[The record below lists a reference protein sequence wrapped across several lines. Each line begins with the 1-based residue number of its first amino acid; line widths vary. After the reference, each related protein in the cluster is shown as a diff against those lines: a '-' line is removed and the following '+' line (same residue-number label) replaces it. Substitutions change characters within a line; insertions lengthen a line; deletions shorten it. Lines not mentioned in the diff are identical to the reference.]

1 MLNKIFRLFFPGLS
15 AEEIKQKYNIPD
27 AYHAKIR
34 ITNDGYFV
42 LTCDELPG
50 LITEASD
57 GKKLLAMFNDA
68 VLTYYNVPKK
78 EGDMVHNRMMI
89 DGYGTF
95 TLKAEPS
102 VILQTT

>member
-1 MLNKIFRLFFPGLS
+1 MFNKLFRLFFSALS
-15 AEEIKQKYNIPD
+15 AEEIKKKYNIPN
-27 AYHAKIR
+27 AYHAKMR

-50 LITEASD
+50 LITEASN

-68 VLTYYNVPKK
+68 VLTYYNVPKR
-78 EGDMVHNRMMI
+78 EGDIVHNQMTI

-95 TLKAEPS
+95 TLQTKANA
-102 VILQTT
+102 ILQTT